1 MSAVNKLNP
10 AACIPKLQMNRNWRL
25 HKETCVY
32 VYVYRLITYIH
43 VHDVYV
49 YIYILKNK
57 PR

>member
-49 YIYILKNK
+49 YIYTQK
-57 PR
+57 